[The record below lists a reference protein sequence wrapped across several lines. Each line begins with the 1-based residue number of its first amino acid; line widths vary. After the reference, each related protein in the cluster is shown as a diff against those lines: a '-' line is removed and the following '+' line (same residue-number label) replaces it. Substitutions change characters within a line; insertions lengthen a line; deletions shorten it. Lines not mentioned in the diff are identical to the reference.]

1 MCKQNEENDITAREF
16 ILLGAMLIIMIL
28 SIVGLLNALTDIA
41 QSDLWEMLTLDEI
54 AEVFTKLLGKLA
66 C

>member
-28 SIVGLLNALTDIA
+28 SIVGLLNAMTDIA

-54 AEVFTKLLGKLA
+54 AEAFTKLLGKLA

>member
-16 ILLGAMLIIMIL
+16 ILLGAMLVIMIL

-54 AEVFTKLLGKLA
+54 AEAFTNLLGKLA

>member
-16 ILLGAMLIIMIL
+16 ILLGAMIIIMIL

-54 AEVFTKLLGKLA
+54 AEAFTKLLGKLA

>member
-41 QSDLWEMLTLDEI
+41 QSNLWEMLTLDEI
-54 AEVFTKLLGKLA
+54 AEAFTKLLGKLA

>member
-16 ILLGAMLIIMIL
+16 ILLGAMIVIMIL

-41 QSDLWEMLTLDEI
+41 QSDLWEMLTLDKI
-54 AEVFTKLLGKLA
+54 AEAFTNLLGKLA

>member
-54 AEVFTKLLGKLA
+54 AEAFTNLLGKLA

>member
-16 ILLGAMLIIMIL
+16 ILLGAMIVIMIL

-54 AEVFTKLLGKLA
+54 AEAFTKLLGKLA

>member
-54 AEVFTKLLGKLA
+54 AEAFTKLLGKLA

>member
-28 SIVGLLNALTDIA
+28 SIVGLLNAMTDIA

-54 AEVFTKLLGKLA
+54 VEAFTKLLGKLA

>member
-16 ILLGAMLIIMIL
+16 ILLGAMLVIMIL

-41 QSDLWEMLTLDEI
+41 QSDLWEMLTLDKI

>member
-54 AEVFTKLLGKLA
+54 AEAFTNLLGKLV